1 MPFAIYLPTIEYSLG
16 FSNFSIKQKRS
27 MNKRLSWFNLLG
39 FGFICFVLS
48 SFLEPTEMITPANLL
63 QRVKPVNLKGEYAF
77 AGEKIP
83 LDNFDVK
90 ERLDRELNV
99 NAYWQS
105 STILNIKNAAKY
117 FPTIETIL
125 KEQGIPDDFK
135 YLAVAESALR
145 NAASPSGAR
154 GFWQFL
160 SGTAREMGLEV
171 NRDIDERY
179 NLELA
184 TVQACKYIKKNYSR
198 FGSWTLS
205 AAAYN
210 TGPTR
215 LSNEMTSQGE
225 SSYYD
230 LNLSEETM
238 RYVFRIVALKEIMN
252 QPEEYGFIVDSNDIY
267 TPLNDYYKLL
277 VDYQIDDLAKFAHE
291 NGTTY
296 RMLKVYNPWMRT
308 NKLPNKSKK
317 KYLVKI
323 PKQL

>member
-1 MPFAIYLPTIEYSLG
+1 
-16 FSNFSIKQKRS
+16 
-27 MNKRLSWFNLLG
+27 MNKRLSWFNLLA
-39 FGFICFVLS
+39 FGIICFILS
-48 SFLEPTEMITPANLL
+48 SFLEPVTVEAPVELL
-63 QRVKPVNLKGEYAF
+63 QRIKPVNLKATYSF
-77 AGEKIP
+77 AGEELP
-83 LDNFDVK
+83 LNNFDVR

-117 FPTIETIL
+117 FPTIERIL
-125 KEQGIPDDFK
+125 KEQGIPEDFK

-179 NLELA
+179 NLELS
-184 TVQACKYIKKNYSR
+184 TIEACRYIKKNKER

-210 TGPTR
+210 TGPSR
-215 LSNEMTSQGE
+215 LATEMSSQGE
-225 SSYYD
+225 TSYYD

-238 RYVFRIVALKEIMN
+238 RYVFRIVALKEIMTH
-252 QPEEYGFIVDSNDIY
+252 PEEYGFVLDSNDIY
-267 TPLNDYYKLL
+267 APLDNYVQLH
-277 VDYQIDDLAKFAHE
+277 VDYQIDDLSEFAHD

-296 RMLKVYNPWMRT
+296 RMLKVFNPWMRT
-308 NKLPNKSKK
+308 NRLPNKSRKE
-317 KYLVKI
+317 YLIKI
-323 PKQL
+323 PKQI